1 MVYQSRRGRGE
12 CCRTLCRLARSRAPR
27 EDAEIERDAREDITE
42 RMVAFHATRPGISP
56 LLSHLWQADH
66 KVNKKEEVMVIDSAH
81 NDCFD
86 AYYAKPPTSLS
97 PSPSTHTDQPENS
110 LLNSFFDGS
119 ASWFT

>member
-1 MVYQSRRGRGE
+1 MVHNDYSVLHTAYR
-12 CCRTLCRLARSRAPR
+12 
-27 EDAEIERDAREDITE
+27 
-42 RMVAFHATRPGISP
+42 
-56 LLSHLWQADH
+56 

-86 AYYAKPPTSLS
+86 AYYAKPPTSA
-97 PSPSTHTDQPENS
+97 PSSSSGQVDQPDES